1 MFIKSRRN
9 NNLFTRRYSQGA
21 ALALTG
27 KALLFIAEPQR
38 KKDAD
43 MKRLALAALAALLL
57 TICPEGPCLAQPQAP
72 NHLAGIELGANVA
85 NFREL
90 LNIKTSHKIKE
101 TPWLSRVDFK
111 PTAYFRGGY
120 VVFGECSSPGRIVRL
135 KLKYQDEGMDFFRK
149 VIMNLLDRYGNP
161 AEYKGDLEGQVMGN
175 KWSFTNA
182 EGDSISLIIQRYM
195 GEDLDMTRGNIVKLT
210 DWTLM
215 DAERSCYEFKHGV
228 KAPPPTPKAPDFE
241 GFLPK

>member
-1 MFIKSRRN
+1 MNRPVFS
-9 NNLFTRRYSQGA
+9 
-21 ALALTG
+21 
-27 KALLFIAEPQR
+27 
-38 KKDAD
+38 
-43 MKRLALAALAALLL
+43 ALAALTALAALSFAV
-57 TICPEGPCLAQPQAP
+57 CRPVPSLAQPAAP
-72 NHLAGIELGANVA
+72 NHLAGIELGANVS
-85 NFREL
+85 NFRDL
-90 LNIKTSHKIKE
+90 LEIKTSHKIKE

-111 PTAYFRGGY
+111 PDEYFRGGY

-135 KLKYQDEGMDFFRK
+135 KLKYRNDDMDFFRK

-195 GEDLDMTRGNIVKLT
+195 GDDLDMTRGNVIKLT

-215 DAERSCYEFKHGV
+215 DAERSCYEFRHGE
-228 KAPPPTPKAPDFE
+228 KTPAPAPEAPDFE